1 MNKEFI
7 VEDFEDYKIAST
19 EKLIKLY
26 HKQQDYVRQCFIE
39 YEDARSKMIDM
50 KQELDE
56 RFELK
61 VK

>member
-1 MNKEFI
+1 MNKEFN
-7 VEDFEDYKIAST
+7 VEDFEDYKTVST

-26 HKQQDYVRQCFIE
+26 HKQQDYVRQCLIE

-50 KQELDE
+50 KRELDE

-61 VK
+61 TK

>member
-7 VEDFEDYKIAST
+7 VEDFEDYKTVSN

-26 HKQQDYVRQCFIE
+26 HKQQDNVRQLFTE
-39 YEDARSKMIDM
+39 YENARSRMIDM
-50 KQELDE
+50 KQELDK